1 MNVLKCFLDGRS
13 SDALKGDALNFTV
26 RVYAA
31 DSLTAR

>member
-13 SDALKGDALNFTV
+13 SDALNFTV